1 MSKSTNFFKSI
12 FFINVLV
19 FSFTT
24 VAQEVE
30 EVIVTA
36 TKKSESVQDL
46 AFSIEALSAEQL
58 EQDQIYDLQDLQE
71 VIPGFIADKGVASG
85 GLYSLRGLLS
95 RNISSAS
102 VDSLSMNINGHSIN
116 SSSMTNIGFFDIE
129 RIEVKKGPVGTLNG
143 RSGALGK
150 IDVITARPSGEL
162 DGSIDIEAGNYNS
175 KKITSIINLP
185 LSDSLNSRLAF
196 MTFTRDGM
204 MYNTNLDSP
213 FDDRNDTAMR
223 LSMDWDIS
231 DSTMLKFTYSMNE
244 ADDNR
249 SQQDVVYCAQDP
261 FFGCSPYSVGLQ
273 GSTAD
278 SRGEVGGLLGLVA
291 FGMPST
297 GIINS
302 YAGAGSNATRGR
314 VALDRNPLHASKN
327 EFSNLELVTDITDEL
342 QFVAKYSYGTRKF
355 KQIDDNDMSL
365 ATVPFMGALG
375 PLEGEGCFRDFC
387 EIVDGPRKYS
397 MIHIDY
403 ENQNTEINLIS
414 NYDGPFNFTV
424 GAYQYKSKN
433 DNETNI
439 ATGASSFLMD
449 LGTHPYFATL
459 NFLSG
464 GAPIGGKGG
473 AAYYQEIGTWI
484 GTGSAVGWTHP
495 ATLAALGAALPLSS
509 KTTPRDGHGLILD
522 NHIGIT
528 EKSIFGEMYFDL
540 SEKTKLTVGAR
551 YDEAD
556 VGQTQINDS
565 FASLFHQLPGTV
577 DTKLVREQRNVPG
590 LTETTAA
597 PADGTA
603 YKIAIQHDLTNDTM
617 IYSSVSTAM
626 KPGGIN
632 TGNNTDVLEEENVT
646 NMEIGIKS
654 ILANGAVLLN
664 ATVFNT
670 DIDGYQVGVVVNTG
684 TDAANATAE
693 MTGFE
698 GNLSAYMSETTR
710 IDFNWLY
717 TDAEFTGDAMIVD
730 YLNPGAW
737 TGPYG
742 GYMAVDENGL
752 GLMYMATGSN
762 GVTVFKSAGFSCLT
776 SAFNPLLG
784 VDCPTG
790 FEGVEQNVKGNK
802 LPGTPELSY
811 SLSLNKRFTSS
822 MGTFDFR
829 LTHRFQDSYAGDAF
843 NSQRLFNDEQEYLD
857 LIVKYEPTN
866 ADWYLSLFAKNINDE
881 VWRTSPGT
889 QSNVQGGGVV
899 WQLND
904 PRIYGVQFGTSF

>member
-1 MSKSTNFFKSI
+1 
-12 FFINVLV
+12 
-19 FSFTT
+19 
-24 VAQEVE
+24 
-30 EVIVTA
+30 
-36 TKKSESVQDL
+36 
-46 AFSIEALSAEQL
+46 
-58 EQDQIYDLQDLQE
+58 
-71 VIPGFIADKGVASG
+71 
-85 GLYSLRGLLS
+85 
-95 RNISSAS
+95 
-102 VDSLSMNINGHSIN
+102 
-116 SSSMTNIGFFDIE
+116 
-129 RIEVKKGPVGTLNG
+129 
-143 RSGALGK
+143 
-150 IDVITARPSGEL
+150 
-162 DGSIDIEAGNYNS
+162 
-175 KKITSIINLP
+175 
-185 LSDSLNSRLAF
+185 
-196 MTFTRDGM
+196 
-204 MYNTNLDSP
+204 
-213 FDDRNDTAMR
+213 
-223 LSMDWDIS
+223 
-231 DSTMLKFTYSMNE
+231 
-244 ADDNR
+244 
-249 SQQDVVYCAQDP
+249 
-261 FFGCSPYSVGLQ
+261 
-273 GSTAD
+273 
-278 SRGEVGGLLGLVA
+278 
-291 FGMPST
+291 
-297 GIINS
+297 
-302 YAGAGSNATRGR
+302 
-314 VALDRNPLHASKN
+314 
-327 EFSNLELVTDITDEL
+327 
-342 QFVAKYSYGTRKF
+342 
-355 KQIDDNDMSL
+355 
-365 ATVPFMGALG
+365 
-375 PLEGEGCFRDFC
+375 
-387 EIVDGPRKYS
+387 
-397 MIHIDY
+397 
-403 ENQNTEINLIS
+403 
-414 NYDGPFNFTV
+414 
-424 GAYQYKSKN
+424 
-433 DNETNI
+433 
-439 ATGASSFLMD
+439 MD
-449 LGTHPYFATL
+449 LGTHPYFPTL
-459 NFLSG
+459 NFVSG

-484 GTGSAVGWTHP
+484 ATGSAVGWTHP
-495 ATLAALGAALPLSS
+495 ATVAALQKALPLSS

-556 VGQTQINDS
+556 VGQTQINDT
-565 FASLFHQLPGTV
+565 FASLFHALPGTV
-577 DTKLVREQRNVPG
+577 DTKLVREQRDVPG
-590 LTETTAA
+590 FTTSTAA

-603 YKIAIQHDLTNDTM
+603 YKIAIQHDLTDDTM

-632 TGNNTDVLEEENVT
+632 TGNNTEVLEEENVT
-646 NMEIGIKS
+646 NMEFGIKS

-698 GNLSAYMSETTR
+698 GNLSAYMSESTR

-742 GYMAVDENGL
+742 GYMAVDDNGL

-776 SAFNPLLG
+776 PNFNPLLG
-784 VDCPTG
+784 IDCPSG
-790 FEGVEQNVKGNK
+790 AEGVEQNVKGNK

-811 SLSLNKRFTSS
+811 SLSFNKRFTSS

-843 NSQRLFNDEQEYLD
+843 NSERLFNDEQEYLD